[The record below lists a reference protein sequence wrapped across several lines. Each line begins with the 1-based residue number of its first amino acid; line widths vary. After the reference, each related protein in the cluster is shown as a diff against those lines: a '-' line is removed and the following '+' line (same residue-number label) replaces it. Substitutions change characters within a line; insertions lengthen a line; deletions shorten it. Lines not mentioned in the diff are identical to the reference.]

1 MNESRSD
8 FSNLPYRN
16 KLTTRINR
24 FQYNMLKPIKF
35 PFPSVQLFPFF
46 SKYIKYILILSQQ
59 PLLKQSVAFAP
70 IMVCFIVNTIEI
82 ENN

>member
-35 PFPSVQLFPFF
+35 PFPSVQLFPFL
-46 SKYIKYILILSQQ
+46 SKYILILSQQ
-59 PLLKQSVAFAP
+59 PLLKQSVATALR
-70 IMVCFIVNTIEI
+70 MVCFIVNTIEI